1 MQKKILP
8 VLDASDPCQLC
19 SPASQNPAPLL
30 EPESMSVGH
39 AVGTLHNI
47 LSPGTPVQTMHMQTD
62 RLAGC
67 VMASH
72 AVLLC
77 AVTHTQSDLTL
88 QMLKVFL
95 V

>member
-1 MQKKILP
+1 
-8 VLDASDPCQLC
+8 
-19 SPASQNPAPLL
+19 
-30 EPESMSVGH
+30 
-39 AVGTLHNI
+39 
-47 LSPGTPVQTMHMQTD
+47 MHMQID